1 VPSTSPTNS
10 PRGWPA
16 ARPRTAAWAELAL
29 GDAVLGFLT
38 ATRNNRR
45 GRGSVDAAG
54 LWRAVAEY
62 ADSVPETERRRR
74 MIVDRLHNTR
84 TDRSHPANHLRLA
97 LLAARPQLPAALTV
111 TDAQWAAID
120 AELEPG
126 YQAVARAYLG

>member
-1 VPSTSPTNS
+1 
-10 PRGWPA
+10 
-16 ARPRTAAWAELAL
+16 
-29 GDAVLGFLT
+29 
-38 ATRNNRR
+38 
-45 GRGSVDAAG
+45 VDAAG